1 MTSLKNHRTR
11 NLILIS
17 IVISI
22 IVLSISVTTN
32 SCGTRHIFI
41 INEIKIFEKTL
52 DPEFCEELIEKIDNF
67 NLECQP
73 QVEILDCG

>member
-1 MTSLKNHRTR
+1 MTLLKNKKTK

-17 IVISI
+17 IGISI
-22 IVLSISVTTN
+22 VVLSISMTN

-41 INEIKIFEKTL
+41 INDIQTFENSL

-67 NLECQP
+67 NLECHP

>member
-1 MTSLKNHRTR
+1 MTLLKNKKTK

-17 IVISI
+17 IGISI
-22 IVLSISVTTN
+22 IVLSISMTN

-41 INEIKIFEKTL
+41 INDIQTFENSL

-67 NLECQP
+67 NLECHP
-73 QVEILDCG
+73 QVETLDCG